1 MELAAREAKGT
12 FIEQVDTK
20 GKEVI
25 DRWER
30 EVNTKR

>member
-1 MELAAREAKGT
+1 MEQAAKEAKGT
-12 FIEQVDTK
+12 FLEQVDTK

-25 DRWER
+25 DKWER